1 MNKLTQEQ
9 KDFLLKQKEQM
20 RKRPKRR
27 PIWSR
32 SEVDEGKEY
41 VLLLLE
47 NENGLREFELREK
60 SKKNEKVIGSK
71 CVFITEVIPYDLL
84 WRGDLYGIAEN
95 IGLENGESFHFDS
108 LGNWGTEQELEEFKK
123 I

>member
-1 MNKLTQEQ
+1 MTKLTQEQ

-20 RKRPKRR
+20 KKRPKRR

-32 SEVDEGKEY
+32 AEVDEDGEY

-60 SKKNEKVIGSK
+60 SKKNERVIGSK
-71 CVFITEVIPYDLL
+71 CVYITEVIPFDLL
-84 WRGDLYGIAEN
+84 WRGDLYGIAETIN
-95 IGLENGESFHFDS
+95 LENGESFHFDS

-123 I
+123 E